1 MANSY
6 TKLIR
11 AKKLGVL
18 IRDARQTAKR
28 EPNECGKAIHTS
40 LGNFEKFERGE
51 QSPSLP
57 ELELLAS
64 FLKVP
69 LDHFWGNQ
77 VLSEQPLFLNDEKM
91 DYYLL
96 LRNRK
101 IGVILKQARL
111 SAGLSASEVAEQ
123 ANITENQ
130 YQSYELGEQPIPLPE
145 LEIIAEIVKLQIEDL
160 VDIRN
165 SKLSQQHVQ
174 EYFAELPIEL
184 REFILK
190 PINRPYLELAHRLS
204 EMSVE
209 KLRAIAEGL
218 LEITL

>member
-18 IRDARQTAKR
+18 IRDARLTAKR
-28 EPNECGKAIHTS
+28 APIECGKAIHTS
-40 LGNFEKFERGE
+40 LENFEKFERGE

-57 ELELLAS
+57 ELELLSS
-64 FLKVP
+64 FLKVH
-69 LDHFWGNQ
+69 LDHFWGNR
-77 VLSEQPLFLNDEKM
+77 VLSEQPSFPNDEKI
-91 DYYLL
+91 DYYLF

-101 IGVILKQARL
+101 IGVMLKQARL
-111 SAGLSASEVAEQ
+111 SAGLSASKVAEQ
-123 ANITENQ
+123 ANLTENQ
-130 YQSYELGEQPIPLPE
+130 LQSYELSEQPIPLPE
-145 LEIIAEIVKLQIEDL
+145 LEIIAEIVKLPIENLFD
-160 VDIRN
+160 VRGA
-165 SKLSQQHVQ
+165 KLSQQHVL

-204 EMSVE
+204 QMSVE
-209 KLRAIAEGL
+209 KLRAVAEGL

>member
-18 IRDARQTAKR
+18 IRDARQKAKR
-28 EPNECGKAIHTS
+28 EPIECGKAIHTS
-40 LGNFEKFERGE
+40 PETFEKFEQGE

-57 ELELLAS
+57 ELELLSS

-69 LDHFWGNQ
+69 LDHFWGSQ
-77 VLSEQPLFLNDEKM
+77 VLSEQPSFPNDEKM

-96 LRNRK
+96 LRNRM
-101 IGVILKQARL
+101 IGVMIKQARL
-111 SAGLSASEVAEQ
+111 SAGLSVEEVAER
-123 ANITENQ
+123 ANLTESQ
-130 YQSYELGEQPIPLPE
+130 LQSYELGEQPIPLPE
-145 LEIIAEIVKLQIEDL
+145 LEIITDIVKLPIKDL
-160 VDIRN
+160 FDVRG
-165 SKLSQQHVQ
+165 SKLSQPQVL

-209 KLRAIAEGL
+209 KLRAVAEGL